1 LPPDGPSP
9 AETRGGG
16 GGSPGTPLAYVLS
29 MPQRAPRSRHRGL
42 AEAVAAAALI
52 LAIVAAR
59 AGAVPAATERQ
70 DVRQLEN
77 LATTT
82 AARELGALGPNQ
94 HLVVGPLQ
102 PSLRLAR
109 CPTAVATKIAPGLR
123 IPGRLLVELRCD
135 GVDPWHLYIPVR
147 VVGSASVVVA
157 AHALIAG
164 NVLTPADLRVE
175 QHDLTELPPG
185 FLDDPATAV
194 GLTAARG
201 ISTGAILTNQI
212 LVGTKAVQRGQ
223 MVTLI
228 ARVDG
233 MSVRM
238 AGRALSD
245 GFVNQRV
252 KVQNLSSGR
261 IVEGIARSEQIVEII
276 FQ

>member
-1 LPPDGPSP
+1 MP
-9 AETRGGG
+9 AADRRGGG
-16 GGSPGTPLAYVLS
+16 SGSGTPLAYVLS
-29 MPQRAPRSRHRGL
+29 MPQSAPRSRHRGL
-42 AEAVAAAALI
+42 AAVIAAATLS
-52 LAIVAAR
+52 LAIAAPTAR
-59 AGAVPAATERQ
+59 AVPAPADHE
-70 DVRQLEN
+70 DVARLES
-77 LATTT
+77 LVATT
-82 AARELGALGPNQ
+82 AARELGALTPDQ

-109 CPTAVATKIAPGLR
+109 CTNAVEATIAGGLR
-123 IPGRLLVELRCD
+123 IPGRLLVELRCAGD
-135 GVDPWHLYIPVR
+135 AHWNLYIPVR
-147 VVGSASVVVA
+147 VVGSAAVVVA

-175 QHDLTELPPG
+175 RHDLTELPPG
-185 FLDDPATAV
+185 YLDDPAIAV

-238 AGRALSD
+238 AGRALTD

-252 KVQNLSSGR
+252 KVQNLSSGKT
-261 IVEGIARSEQIVEII
+261 VEGIARSEQIVEII